1 MKLLRFGLVGSEKP
15 GILDANGAIRDLS
28 GIVDDVNG
36 ATLEAGLVD
45 KLSGIDPDR
54 LPVVE
59 GQPRLG
65 ACVGAVGKIVAI
77 GLNYVEHACE
87 GGRDIPT
94 EPLLFM
100 KSTSSLCGPND
111 PIVLPKGSEHTDWE
125 VELAIIIGKTARYID
140 EADAADH
147 IAGYA
152 LFNDLSERKHQ
163 LRRGGQWT
171 KGKGHDSFGPLG
183 PWLVTVDEIADV
195 QDLDIWLEVDGNRYQ
210 NGSTSDMIFN
220 VAHSVAY
227 ISQYMTLNAGDV
239 IITGT
244 PAGVGNGMKPEPKF
258 LRAGQNV
265 VLGATGLGTQEHD
278 VIDWTA

>member
-45 KLSGIDPDR
+45 KLSGIDPDS

-65 ACVGAVGKIVAI
+65 ACVGAVSKIVAI
-77 GLNYVEHACE
+77 GLNYVEHARE

-183 PWLVTVDEIADV
+183 PWLVTVDEIANV

>member
-1 MKLLRFGLVGSEKP
+1 MKLLRFGPVGSEKP

-36 ATLEAGLVD
+36 ATFEAGLVD
-45 KLSGIDPDR
+45 KLSGIDPDS

-77 GLNYVEHACE
+77 GLNYVEHARE

-125 VELAIIIGKTARYID
+125 VELAIIIGKTARYVD

-152 LFNDLSERKHQ
+152 LFNDLSEREHQ

-183 PWLVTVDEIADV
+183 PWLVTGDEIADV
-195 QDLDIWLEVDGNRYQ
+195 QDLEIWLEVDGNRYQ
-210 NGSTSDMIFN
+210 NGSTSEMIFN